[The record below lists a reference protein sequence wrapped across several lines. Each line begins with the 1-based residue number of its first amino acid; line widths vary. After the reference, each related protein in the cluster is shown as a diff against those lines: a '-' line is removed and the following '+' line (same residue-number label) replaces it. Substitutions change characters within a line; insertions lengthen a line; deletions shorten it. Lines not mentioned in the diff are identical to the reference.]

1 MQPQSPSA
9 SPETPLRLS
18 PAYPSDPLTPG
29 ERALLAGFVERVV
42 NAFDAEQIE
51 RVVIFGSRARGAG

>member
-1 MQPQSPSA
+1 
-9 SPETPLRLS
+9 
-18 PAYPSDPLTPG
+18 
-29 ERALLAGFVERVV
+29 LLAGFVERVV